1 MFKWLKNLFGK
12 RQYDA
17 AKLGGANR
25 FYRPVQSSGAQEVS
39 QSWQTVT
46 DKLRDLDRNNPHVS
60 GMKRR
65 FTASLVGEGSWPRP
79 KVLRTNPVDRFDFD
93 VRLNS
98 DILDRWEQWAK
109 HACANG
115 DSVYQLQRI
124 CANAFFIDGGI
135 LIHRVVKNGRLCL
148 QPIELDQLDKTK
160 DYDDGNGKRI
170 VDGIE
175 LDPYNE
181 PIAYYIMKRFPSES
195 TSRTFRI
202 PASDIV
208 NLFDRERATN
218 VSGISRLASAAM
230 NFKNIKDFRADTMT
244 LARVAT
250 GYGLFVETANPEDFY
265 DMQAPADE
273 QDIDYVTPGAVHYL
287 RPGEKIQ
294 AVNSLHPGTTYGPFV
309 KSELQ
314 AASVGS
320 GMSYE
325 SVSNDGANTNF
336 SGARQ
341 MMLFERAM
349 LRYTFSI
356 FEELL
361 YSRIYEWFIEFEVS
375 FRGLRMP
382 GYDRQK
388 AKYLRCS
395 WSRPK
400 TEWVD
405 PLKDAKAATEEI
417 AMGANT
423 ITDFCETNGRDI
435 EEVVATKKY
444 EKSLFE
450 KAGLEYPQT
459 MNIESGESKNDEE
472 DGNTQ
477 VNPESDS
484 QSTGTVSASDSQ
496 S

>member
-1 MFKWLKNLFGK
+1 MLEWFKSLLTPKK
-12 RQYDA
+12 REYDA
-17 AKLGGANR
+17 ARPGGANR
-25 FYRPVQSSGAQEVS
+25 FYRPVQSSGAQERSVAW
-39 QSWQTVT
+39 QSVT
-46 DKLRDLDRNNPHVS
+46 DKLRDLDRNNPHVA

-79 KVLRTNPVDRFDFD
+79 KVLKNNPRDRFDFD
-93 VRLNS
+93 VRLNT
-98 DILDRWEQWAK
+98 DILDRWEVWAK

-124 CANAFFIDGGI
+124 CANSFFIDGGI
-135 LIHRVVKNGRLCL
+135 LIHKVVKNGRLCL
-148 QPIELDQLDKTK
+148 EPVELDQLDSNK
-160 DYDDGNGKRI
+160 DYDSGTGNRI

-175 LDPYNE
+175 LDQFNE
-181 PIAYYIMKRFPSES
+181 PVAYYISKRFPSECS
-195 TSRTFRI
+195 SKTFRI
-202 PASDIV
+202 PASDII
-208 NLFDRERATN
+208 NLFDRERATS
-218 VSGISRLASAAM
+218 VSGISRLASSVM
-230 NFKNIKDFRADTMT
+230 NFKNIASFRADTMT

-265 DMQAPADE
+265 DMQAPTDE

-294 AVNSLHPGTTYGPFV
+294 AVNALHPGTTYGPFV

-314 AASVGS
+314 SASVGS

-356 FEELL
+356 FEEQL

-375 FRGLRMP
+375 FGGLRMP
-382 GYDRQK
+382 NFDRLRHR
-388 AKYLRCS
+388 YLRVS

-405 PLKDAKAATEEI
+405 PLKDAKAASEEI

-435 EEVVATKKY
+435 EEIVATRKY
-444 EKSLFE
+444 EKQLFE
-450 KAGLEYPQT
+450 KAGLVYPQT
-459 MNIESGESKNDEE
+459 IESGDNQNEE
-472 DGNTQ
+472 TADKSEYQPDG
-477 VNPESDS
+477 
-484 QSTGTVSASDSQ
+484 QSTGSVSAEDSAQ
-496 S
+496 